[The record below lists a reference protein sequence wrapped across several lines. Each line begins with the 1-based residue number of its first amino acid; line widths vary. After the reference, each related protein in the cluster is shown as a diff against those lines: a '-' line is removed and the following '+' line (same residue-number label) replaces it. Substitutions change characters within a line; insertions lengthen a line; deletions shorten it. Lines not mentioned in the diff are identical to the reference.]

1 MPMPMPCVCRACRSA
16 VQTSKTGPRR
26 RPLMAPP
33 TRTVVVGLFGAA
45 LAAAVAL
52 WAVILRV
59 PRAPVPSQADLHT
72 ALAGPHVRTL
82 VHSIVHTRPLT
93 APRGRAHT

>member
-1 MPMPMPCVCRACRSA
+1 VRVPCVLERADLKNRA
-16 VQTSKTGPRR
+16 ATPTLTLTL
-26 RPLMAPP
+26 LMALA

-59 PRAPVPSQADLHT
+59 PRAPVPSQADLHA

-93 APRGRAHT
+93 APRWRAHT